1 MYRKTYIEVNE
12 DYLKENVENIIL
24 NYPKYDY
31 YFGVVKAN
39 AYGHGEHIVNAL
51 IEGGINYLAVS
62 SLDEALSI
70 RNYNKDIPILC
81 FGYID
86 ISDLDVAIKNNITVT
101 IVSYDYFKLFIGSKV
116 KNGLKVHLKL
126 NTGMNRIG
134 VNNKEE
140 VKEII
145 DTLNDS
151 NIELEGIYT
160 HYATNGVIDVYWDRQ
175 TARFEELTSLID
187 LKKIK
192 IVHLYSS
199 LPLVKHDK
207 RKYANGVRLGV
218 VMYGYSSSVK
228 EPTGIKETIF
238 EVKKYFNT
246 HGEKISKTN
255 MSNDLKLKKAF
266 DLYSEVIN
274 INYIHAGEAVGY
286 KAAYIPDK
294 DTFIAT
300 VSIGHADGVTKYYE
314 YVKINN
320 KKYPIVALCMDAIM
334 VRVDDTVKVHD
345 KVLLIGDGISM
356 TSIANDSE
364 ISIHQAL
371 VSITN
376 RVPRIHIR
384 NGQKT
389 EIKY

>member
-12 DYLKENVENIIL
+12 DYLKGNVENIIL

-39 AYGHGEHIVNAL
+39 AYGHGEHVVNAL
-51 IEGGINYLAVS
+51 IDGGINYLAVS
-62 SLDEALSI
+62 SLDEAISV

-86 ISDLDVAIKNNITVT
+86 ITDLDVAIKNSITIT
-101 IVSYDYFKLFIGSKV
+101 IVSYDYFKLLISSKV
-116 KNGLKVHLKL
+116 KNGLKAHLKI

-134 VNNKEE
+134 VNTKEE
-140 VKEII
+140 VKEIV

-151 NIELEGIYT
+151 EIELEGIYT
-160 HYATNGVIDVYWDRQ
+160 HYATNGVTDIYWDKQ
-175 TARFEELTSLID
+175 TAKFEELTSLID

-199 LPLVKHDK
+199 LPLVKHD
-207 RKYANGVRLGV
+207 RQKYANGVRLGV

-228 EPTGIKETIF
+228 QPTGIKEKIF
-238 EVKKYFNT
+238 EVRKYFNT
-246 HGEKISKTN
+246 HGEKISKTY
-255 MSNDLKLKKAF
+255 MSNELKLKKAL

-274 INYIHAGEAVGY
+274 VNYIHAGEPVGY

-334 VRVDDTVKVHD
+334 VRVDDTVKVKD

-356 TSIANDSE
+356 TNIANDSE

-376 RVPRIHIR
+376 RVPRVHIR
-384 NGQKT
+384 NGEKT